1 MTREELYEKID
12 ALLTEMGF
20 EKEVEIPYGS
30 IRFEVKFEA
39 GKEVLTVIERE
50 TKK

>member
-1 MTREELYEKID
+1 MTREKLHKTID
-12 ALLTEMGF
+12 QILDEMGF
-20 EKEVEIPYGS
+20 EKEVEVPYGS
-30 IRFEVKFEA
+30 IKFEVKFEA